1 MAAKAQRQESGRR
14 DDDGGGGKVA
24 ESDLGSE
31 GPQYSWTNTGD
42 TRVGK

>member
-1 MAAKAQRQESGRR
+1 MAEKAQRRESGRR
-14 DDDGGGGKVA
+14 DDDGGGGEVA

-31 GPQYSWTNTGD
+31 VPQYAGTETGD